1 MYTEAWAARG
11 KMIRSKRQ
19 EVRNLIQSFKD
30 LTVYRRSYEAA
41 ISVYRMTSVL
51 PREELYGLT
60 SQLKRAA
67 TSIPLNIAEG
77 YGKRENA
84 NEFKRFLLM
93 AIGSCDEMKVLV
105 DMCKDLGF
113 IEERVHG
120 KYEQEYDEIGKM
132 LMVLRARWK

>member
-1 MYTEAWAARG
+1 M
-11 KMIRSKRQ
+11 
-19 EVRNLIQSFKD
+19 IQSFRD
-30 LTVYRRSYEAA
+30 LKVYERSYKVA
-41 ISVYRMTSVL
+41 ISVYRMTMKM
-51 PREELYGLT
+51 PKDELYGLT

-93 AIGSCDEMKVLV
+93 AIGSCDEMKVLI
-105 DMCKDLGF
+105 DICKDLGF
-113 IEERVHG
+113 INECVHE

-132 LMVLRARWK
+132 LMVLRNRWK